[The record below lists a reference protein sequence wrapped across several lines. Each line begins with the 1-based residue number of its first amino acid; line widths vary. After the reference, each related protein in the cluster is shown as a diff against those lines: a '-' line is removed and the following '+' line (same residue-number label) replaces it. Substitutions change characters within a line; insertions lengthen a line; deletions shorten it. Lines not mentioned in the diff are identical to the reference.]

1 MSKRLEDDL
10 QVSCVFWY
18 KIQYRNRLITS
29 FPAGYAFSGNEQKR
43 ARTGKRMKD
52 MGYLNGMP
60 DLFIPEPVG
69 RYSGLFIELKVGRN
83 TTTDNQNEVLSK
95 LCERGYK
102 VAVCYNLDEFM
113 KVVKAYFGNV
123 CNVFLM

>member
-1 MSKRLEDDL
+1 
-10 QVSCVFWY
+10 
-18 KIQYRNRLITS
+18 
-29 FPAGYAFSGNEQKR
+29 
-43 ARTGKRMKD
+43 MKD

-113 KVVKAYFGNV
+113 KVVKAYFANV
-123 CNVFLM
+123 CNAY